1 MGFIKLQKIILT
13 AFVYLLHSVSYALV
27 ETMTIGANHLQTITV
42 ETPSNDNYLTSDSIT
57 RITTWVVKSNNAVTI
72 NFSGTSPEDDV
83 VTSIPRFYKQKVNA
97 KNQFIADQYDYL
109 DTKFGAMLE
118 NIDSTEK
125 GSISLTPSA
134 IKYSTWGGG
143 LSPNIAS
150 ELLID
155 KTNDL
160 SPNGY
165 WGAIMPSDTNDFI
178 LTLYSKGTG
187 DVTSQSGIYTL
198 YLSLNV
204 TAREILNP

>member
-1 MGFIKLQKIILT
+1 MGLIKLQKIMLT

-27 ETMTIGANHLQTITV
+27 ETMTIEANHLQTITV
-42 ETPSNDNYLTSDSIT
+42 EPPSDNDYLTSDSIT
-57 RITTWVVKSNNAVTI
+57 RNTTWVVKSNNAVTI
-72 NFSGTSPEDDV
+72 DFSGTSPEDDV
-83 VTSIPRFYKQKVNA
+83 ITNIPRFYKQKVNA
-97 KNQFIADQYDYL
+97 KNQLITNQYDYL
-109 DTKFGAMLE
+109 DTKFGAMLV
-118 NIDSTEK
+118 NIDSIEK
-125 GSISLTPSA
+125 GSISLTQSA

-143 LSPNIAS
+143 LSPNTSS

-155 KTNDL
+155 KTNAL

-165 WGAIMPSDTNDFI
+165 WGAIMPSDTNDCI

-198 YLSLNV
+198 YLILNV